1 MWTREGKY
9 KEVNDICDRLL
20 QRDPFNNVVKM
31 FKAKAA
37 DNEKMKKVFTSLKA
51 VFEKNKEAQTNP
63 QIAGTLLDINDEKVV
78 LELMETWFKE
88 EKYKEVLDIAN
99 RLLERNPQSQGAK
112 LLLGKAID
120 KQKVEEVFNSLSK
133 LFKD

>member
-1 MWTREGKY
+1 
-9 KEVNDICDRLL
+9 
-20 QRDPFNNVVKM
+20 
-31 FKAKAA
+31 
-37 DNEKMKKVFTSLKA
+37 MKKVFTSLKA